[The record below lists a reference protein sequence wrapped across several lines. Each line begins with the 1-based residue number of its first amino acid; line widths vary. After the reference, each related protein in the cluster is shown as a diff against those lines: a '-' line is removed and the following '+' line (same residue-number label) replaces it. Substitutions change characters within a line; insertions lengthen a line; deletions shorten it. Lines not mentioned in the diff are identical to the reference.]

1 MQETEVYYLR
11 NRYYSPSVSRFISS
25 DLIISCN
32 ETLIEQNLYTYCI
45 NDPILLSD
53 PDGLFWIMGAYAS
66 HWGFYHR
73 RAQLKLKQMYGTA
86 IEIEKTIDGTHYRAD
101 AILNNEVYEV
111 KPYYPKY
118 LEIGTKQVEKYV
130 DASNG
135 TLRKGET
142 QLNLGGEFLVHET
155 SNTLVYMT
163 LYQSGCVIQYNL
175 RVVRKKTK
183 TQTSKVTSAVHAT
196 SPSYHGAVSASHG
209 YNTCSASNVCTALIA
224 VSGSAA
230 CTYALYKLATGGYNQ
245 MNQQIAFAN

>member
-1 MQETEVYYLR
+1 MYYLR
-11 NRYYSPSVSRFISS
+11 NRYYSPSESRFISS

-73 RAQLKLKQMYGTA
+73 KAQEELKRIYGSA
-86 IEIEKTIDGTHYRAD
+86 IEIEVTIKGTHYRAD

-118 LEIGTKQVEKYV
+118 LEIGTEQVETYV
-130 DASNG
+130 EASDDKLKIG
-135 TLRKGET
+135 KTKLD
-142 QLNLGGEFLVHET
+142 LGGEFLVHET

-163 LYQSGCVIQYNL
+163 LYQSGCVIQYSL

-183 TQTSKVTSAVHAT
+183 TQTSKVTSAAHAT
-196 SPSYHGAVSASHG
+196 SPSYHGAVSVSYANSA
-209 YNTCSASNVCTALIA
+209 CSASNVCTALGA
-224 VSGSAA
+224 TGGAA
-230 CTYALYKLATGGYNQ
+230 GCTYALYKLVTGGYNQ
-245 MNQQIAFAN
+245 MNQQISFAN